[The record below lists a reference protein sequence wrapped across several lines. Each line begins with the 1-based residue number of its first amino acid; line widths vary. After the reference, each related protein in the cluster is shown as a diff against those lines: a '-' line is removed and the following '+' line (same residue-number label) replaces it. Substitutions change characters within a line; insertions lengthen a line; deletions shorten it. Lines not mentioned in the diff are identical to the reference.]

1 MPALQS
7 FSLEINTYLL
17 RQILMVYDKKEKN
30 LILNKY
36 WSSNILCFQ
45 DLKCHAKESKL

>member
-7 FSLEINTYLL
+7 FALEINTYLL
-17 RQILMVYDKKEKN
+17 HQILMVYDKKEKD

-45 DLKCHAKESKL
+45 DLKRYTKESKL